1 VCMKSIVWER
11 ISKMLSAEGK
21 EDLSR
26 QMLDVLRVLV
36 VYSGNSW
43 KSELVQELPLLRAF
57 RGEPRVAGGRIEEA
71 LGRLEKEGLVRVER
85 RVRADMGASGG
96 VEDELITLLDLS
108 ATRSA
113 MAKDRVLS
121 SYMSEQVTLSR

>member
-1 VCMKSIVWER
+1 MKSTVWER

-36 VYSGNSW
+36 VYSGSSW

-57 RGEPRVAGGRIEEA
+57 RGEPGVAGGRIEEA
-71 LGRLEKEGLVRVER
+71 LGRLEKEGLVRVEK
-85 RVRADMGASGG
+85 RVRADMGASSG

-121 SYMSEQVTLSR
+121 SYTRE